1 MDVPKNP
8 ILKEFIMIELLSPV
22 GDFECLKAAVQNGA
36 DSVYFGSDT
45 FSARAFAHNFG
56 PEELEKAIHYA
67 KIRGVKTHLTLN
79 TLIKDDEFETALDL
93 AKTAYEAG
101 IDAIIVQDL
110 GLATKLI
117 KLFPD
122 LPIHAS
128 TQMTVHNLNGA
139 LKLQELGFKRVVLA
153 RELSMNE
160 IDYICKNT
168 KIEIE
173 CFAHGA
179 LCISYSGQCLFSSML
194 GGRSGNRG
202 KCAGPC
208 RLPYELLEDDKKIN
222 SDYLLSTRDL
232 CSLDYLP
239 SFIES
244 GVKCL
249 KIEGRMK
256 SPEYVATVTR
266 IYRKYI
272 NLALSKEPYIVSKTD
287 RKMLMQVFNR
297 GMSSS
302 GHLDNEPNKNLV
314 FKEKPNNMGLLLGK
328 VQNYNK
334 TKGLITVKLK
344 EPIKIGDTISLE
356 NEKGSYTISE
366 LMEKNKNIVDT
377 KVGQTVTIGRM
388 KGNISC
394 NDKIYKMSSKEL
406 STLAKE
412 SYKKENR
419 KIPLNCKVVIQKG
432 KPISISITPA
442 NSIALYK
449 NLKIQYELNE
459 LPVEA
464 KNKPLEKETII
475 NQISKTASTPYQF
488 KNINIV
494 LDNNVFLPKLSILNE
509 LRRNALAKVEDYAV
523 QHCLRTYSNS
533 SKIAKPSYTIKD
545 DILSDM
551 RNYIKT
557 DVNLTKLQS
566 PKISVLLN
574 TLHLDFDYT
583 NLTNDIDNVYIPLKY
598 FTHKKYANLLKT
610 LSRNFNIYIYM
621 PTIIKGNYKNLFY
634 ANAENSV
641 KKYEIKG
648 FVISN
653 ICNIKLLNEL
663 FTDLDKYFKLVANY
677 TFNVFNL
684 PTVLTLKEL
693 NISRFTLSP
702 ELDKKT
708 IQGLCDYNYLQKEM
722 IVYGRIPLLNM
733 NYCLLGETDKCYPE
747 CKARCQDGH
756 TYYLKDRL
764 NMKFPIMPD
773 NTQTVTTLFNSKIT
787 SISSQD
793 FSINY
798 ARIDILDEDISQINH
813 IVATVKAGK
822 RLEGKEYTNG
832 NLNREI

>member
-1 MDVPKNP
+1 
-8 ILKEFIMIELLSPV
+8 MIELLSPV

-36 DSVYFGSDT
+36 DSVYFGADT

-56 PEELEKAIHYA
+56 LEELKKAIQYA
-67 KIRGVKTHLTLN
+67 KIRGVKTNLTLN
-79 TLIKDDEFETALDL
+79 TLIKDDEFQSALEL
-93 AKTAYEAG
+93 AKSAYEFG

-110 GLATKLI
+110 GLASKMI
-117 KLFPD
+117 ELFPD
-122 LPIHAS
+122 LPIHGS

-139 LKLQELGFKRVVLA
+139 LALQELGFKRVVLA
-153 RELSMNE
+153 RELSINE

-208 RLPYELLEDDKKIN
+208 RLPYELYEDDKKIN
-222 SDYLLSTRDL
+222 SGYLLSTRDL
-232 CSLDYLP
+232 CSLDYIP

-272 NLALSKEPYIVSKTD
+272 DLALSNEPYVVDKND
-287 RKMLMQVFNR
+287 RKTLMQVFNR

-302 GHLDNEPNKNLV
+302 GHLDNEPNRNLV
-314 FKEKPNNMGLLLGK
+314 FKDKPSNMGLLLGK

-334 TKGLITVKLK
+334 NKGLITVKLK

-356 NEKGSYTISE
+356 NETGTYTISE
-366 LMEKNKNIVDT
+366 LMENHKNITDT
-377 KVGQTVTIGRM
+377 KIGQTVIIGRM

-412 SYKKENR
+412 SYRKEIR
-419 KIPLNCKVVIQKG
+419 QIPLNCKVTIKKE
-432 KPISISITPA
+432 KPISISITSA
-442 NSIALYK
+442 NTIALYK
-449 NLKIQYELNE
+449 NLKIQYQLDDF
-459 LPVEA
+459 PVEA
-464 KNKPLEKETII
+464 KNKPLEKETVIH
-475 NQISKTASTPYQF
+475 QISKTSSTPYQF
-488 KNINIV
+488 KNINVV
-494 LDNNVFLPKLSILNE
+494 LDDNVFVPKISILNE
-509 LRRNALAKVEDYAV
+509 LRRKALEEVETYAIT
-523 QHCLRTYSNS
+523 HCSRSCSAFSEQKNKQVKS
-533 SKIAKPSYTIKD
+533 SYTMKD
-545 DILSDM
+545 NILSDM
-551 RNYIKT
+551 RNCVKSDI
-557 DVNLTKLQS
+557 NMNQIQP
-566 PKISVLLN
+566 PKISILLN
-574 TLHLDFDYT
+574 CLNLDFDYS
-583 NLTNDIDNVYIPLKY
+583 NLSTDIDNIYIPLKY
-598 FTHKKYANLLKT
+598 FTNKKYDNILKT
-610 LSRNFNIYIYM
+610 LSKNFTIYIYM

-634 ANAENSV
+634 TNAENSV
-641 KKYEIKG
+641 KKYDIKG

-663 FTDLDKYFKLVANY
+663 FTDLNKYFKLVTNY

-684 PTVLTLKEL
+684 QTVLALKEL
-693 NISRFTLSP
+693 GISRFTVSP

-708 IQGLCDYNYLQKEM
+708 IQDLCDYNYLQKEM
-722 IVYGRIPLLNM
+722 IVYGRTPLLNM
-733 NYCLLGETDKCYPE
+733 NYCLLGESDKCYPE
-747 CKARCQDGH
+747 CKANCQSEH
-756 TYYLKDRL
+756 RYYLKDRL

-787 SISSQD
+787 SISPQD

-798 ARIDILDEDISQINH
+798 ARIDILEENISQINH
-813 IVATVKAGK
+813 IVEIVKSGK

-832 NLNREI
+832 NLNRDI